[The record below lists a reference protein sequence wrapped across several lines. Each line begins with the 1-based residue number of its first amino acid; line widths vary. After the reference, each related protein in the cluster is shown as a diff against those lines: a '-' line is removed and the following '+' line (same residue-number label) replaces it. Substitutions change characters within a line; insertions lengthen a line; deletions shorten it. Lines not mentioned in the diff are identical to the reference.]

1 MKLIID
7 CRERK
12 LIECV
17 KEFIGVNEKLKHV
30 TLSNENLDLGDIVIR
45 SDDDK
50 DILIIE
56 RKSIEDLI
64 ASIKD
69 GRYSEQ
75 SYRLNGLEHPNHNII
90 YIIEGN
96 IGFNNKQ
103 MIYSSIFSL
112 NYYKGFSVYRSLG
125 LEETAYILCNI
136 CLKIN
141 KEKDKKPYYLNDKKG
156 NPEDKEDSD
165 EKETKSYTSV
175 VKKKKNAN
183 ITQENFGEIVL
194 IQIPGISDITASAI
208 MKEFKTV
215 NNLIE
220 QLKINKE
227 ILNTF
232 TYENE
237 RKQKRKLN
245 KTCVTNILKFLI
257 Q

>member
-30 TLSNENLDLGDIVIR
+30 SLSNENLDLGDIVIR
-45 SDDDK
+45 TDDDK

-56 RKSIEDLI
+56 RKSIDDLI

-75 SYRLNGLEHPNHNII
+75 SYRLNGMEQPNHNII

-112 NYYKGFSVYRSLG
+112 NYYKGFSVYRSLSI
-125 LEETAYILCNI
+125 EETAYILCNI
-136 CLKIN
+136 CLKLT
-141 KEKDKKPYYLNDKKG
+141 KEKDKKPYYDKKS
-156 NPEDKEDSD
+156 NKENKEDDD
-165 EKETKSYTSV
+165 EKEIKSYTSV

-183 ITQENFGEIVL
+183 ITEENFGEIVL
-194 IQIPGISDITASAI
+194 IQIPGISDITSSAI
-208 MKEFKTV
+208 MKEFKTI

-220 QLKINKE
+220 QLKINKD
-227 ILNTF
+227 ILNSF

-237 RKQKRKLN
+237 KKQKRKLN
-245 KTCVTNILKFLI
+245 KTCVENILKFLI